1 MRNAAAFGKL
11 SLVAVAVA
19 ASTSCGGLAQLA
31 QFVMPPRI
39 TQTANQPAEVR
50 FITPSFSHPAGGAGV
65 TVWVDVTNPNPFGF
79 TLSTIDA
86 TLLLEGSRA
95 ATTVFPL
102 GLPLQAGQTS
112 TVPIDLSISFSDLPG
127 LANVV
132 RQVST
137 GGSAS
142 YQLDGTIGVD
152 AGRLGQPTFG
162 PMRLATGELRVR

>member
-1 MRNAAAFGKL
+1 MRNNAGMLRLAIAL
-11 SLVAVAVA
+11 AVAVMC
-19 ASTSCGGLAQLA
+19 TGCGALAPLA
-31 QFVMPPRI
+31 QFVLPPRI
-39 TQTANQPAEVR
+39 AQTPDRAAELRYVR
-50 FITPSFSHPAGGAGV
+50 PSLAQPAGGAGI

-95 ATTVFPL
+95 ATTAFPL

-112 TVPIDLSISFSDLPG
+112 TVPIDLSISFADLPG

-132 RQVST
+132 RQIT
-137 GGSAS
+137 GGGPVS